1 MGGQERAAGLQRQV
15 ARGGGMGIPLCC
27 LATCVWGHEQ
37 HVQVQGC
44 CGCMLTLAEALDSST
59 SHGTSAHCLQ
69 TSTVKGSGVLAALC
83 EVGLQPWLDGYV
95 SLSWKLEPER
105 ITDLA
110 CKLLLLRT
118 SLLPGLAFVHW
129 KVIFQLE
136 NSDLSLV
143 KTGKQKIFAVQS

>member
-1 MGGQERAAGLQRQV
+1 VLFGYVCVGPRAARAGSGLLRLHV
-15 ARGGGMGIPLCC
+15 DPCRGPGQQHISWDLC
-27 LATCVWGHEQ
+27 
-37 HVQVQGC
+37 
-44 CGCMLTLAEALDSST
+44 
-59 SHGTSAHCLQ
+59 AHCLQ

-118 SLLPGLAFVHW
+118 SLLPGLAFVH
-129 KVIFQLE
+129 
-136 NSDLSLV
+136 
-143 KTGKQKIFAVQS
+143 